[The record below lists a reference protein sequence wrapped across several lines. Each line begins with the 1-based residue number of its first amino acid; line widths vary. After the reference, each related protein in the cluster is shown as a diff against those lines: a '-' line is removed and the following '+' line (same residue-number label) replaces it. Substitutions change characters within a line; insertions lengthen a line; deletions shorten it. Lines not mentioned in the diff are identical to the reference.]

1 MMIDSIES
9 NKGEFNNS
17 FFLFLGIN
25 VTVIVTAIIITAN
38 TYILLRANHY
48 VKLPNIA

>member
-17 FFLFLGIN
+17 FFLFLG
-25 VTVIVTAIIITAN
+25 
-38 TYILLRANHY
+38 
-48 VKLPNIA
+48 VKRDSDSNSNNNNS